1 MRSTSWKTGPRQ
13 DIILFNILERRQELL
28 NKYKEYKELGIKNNL
43 IDLRRLAVFQATL
56 LTLAEECRSMIIKA
70 IETEKT
76 KTYNNYKEIL
86 QDIESENEEQIIHAW
101 HYIDELLY
109 SKGITKGDTR
119 EVFDKEDIWESNRRT
134 LGVRH

>member
-1 MRSTSWKTGPRQ
+1 
-13 DIILFNILERRQELL
+13 
-28 NKYKEYKELGIKNNL
+28 
-43 IDLRRLAVFQATL
+43 
-56 LTLAEECRSMIIKA
+56 MIIKA